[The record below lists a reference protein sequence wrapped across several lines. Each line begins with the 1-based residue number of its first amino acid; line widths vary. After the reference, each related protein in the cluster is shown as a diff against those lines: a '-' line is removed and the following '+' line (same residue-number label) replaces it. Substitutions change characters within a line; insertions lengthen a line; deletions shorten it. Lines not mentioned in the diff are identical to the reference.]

1 MAKVES
7 GCLSRD
13 SAEFDAEFSFLYMP
27 QHPLRS
33 KVEEGICKDIEQ
45 KTVVVVGLF
54 CSHR

>member
-1 MAKVES
+1 M
-7 GCLSRD
+7 
-13 SAEFDAEFSFLYMP
+13 EFDAESSFLYMP

-33 KVEEGICKDIEQ
+33 KVGPVEEGIWKDIEQ